1 MADKRNRPWE
11 YALDVESLALPVS
24 FSLFVA
30 GLAGYFGEVSLT
42 AFILMLFAAICLQ
55 ISANLA
61 RAYGDIVDRESVR
74 RDYYERKFAQYKMK
88 RELDPMAAT
97 AGNLL
102 AMQLRTMFIATTAMS
117 LVLGYGFIM
126 MSLGVGVS
134 STGAFASPFARQW
147 MAFALYAVVVALVL
161 LRHLGT
167 WRHGYRVYGDIILF
181 VLAGGCAIGCF
192 HLLAHAFVLV
202 IVYPSIGFAALA
214 VAIANMGDISR
225 METDSELRQSNR
237 ARRTIPLALRFESAL
252 MLQVVALVLAMVWM
266 LAFPILMGA
275 PFIWNYAFALFYIPL
290 VRELVL
296 LRSLKPAT
304 VGRAR
309 RALALS
315 SIFLTAAW
323 LFSLAA
329 GNLSVAFMLFVL

>member
-1 MADKRNRPWE
+1 MADKRNKPWE

-30 GLAGYFGEVSLT
+30 GLAGYFGEVGLVP
-42 AFILMLFAAICLQ
+42 FVLMLFAAMCLQ
-55 ISANLA
+55 ISANIA

-88 RELDPMAAT
+88 RELDPVAAT

-102 AMQLRTMFIATTAMS
+102 AMQLRTMLIATTAMS
-117 LVLGYGFIM
+117 LVLGYGFIVM
-126 MSLGVGVS
+126 CFGVDVS
-134 STGAFASPFARQW
+134 STSAMGSPFARQW
-147 MAFALYAVVVALVL
+147 MAFALFAVVVALVL
-161 LRHLGT
+161 LRYLGS
-167 WRHGYRVYGDIILF
+167 WRHGYRVYGNIILF
-181 VLAGGCAIGCF
+181 VLVGGCAVGCF
-192 HLLAHAFVLV
+192 YLLAHAFVLV
-202 IVYPSIGFAALA
+202 IIYPSIGIAALA
-214 VAIANMGDISR
+214 VAIVNMNDISR

-237 ARRTIPLALRFESAL
+237 ARHTVPLALRFEGAL
-252 MLQVVALVLAMVWM
+252 MLQVVALILAMVW
-266 LAFPILMGA
+266 LIAFPILMGA
-275 PFIWNYAFALFYIPL
+275 PFIWNYAFALFFIPL
-290 VRELVL
+290 VRELVM
-296 LRSLKPAT
+296 LRSLRPAG
-304 VGRAR
+304 VERAR